1 MSMDGRTSNRRFGAK
16 QYQTQPYNAYE
27 AAAAGETTYD
37 DGSGDTEYNQA
48 GRQMLNETPP
58 QQGRPGRDS
67 IFSQK
72 SLERQGNTSGTAPFT
87 KVYAETPLGD
97 PNERSS
103 TVLGINK
110 AEYDL
115 DTAMKVY
122 KDVDFRL
129 NDIKA
134 QKTALRAQFNARKG
148 TVAVNDFELA
158 QESPVYTGLKQEEK
172 ELKMSKEDLGSII
185 REKESQITV
194 GALRY
199 GSGGG
204 KSQLVKEFE
213 YDVKSIKDV
222 NPMDKIAKN
231 RADTGGVKSAFNR
244 GTTGNMTD
252 PKFDSNSVS
261 VDQNS
266 IDRGNILAKTDLL
279 FNTVKFT
286 ESFLPAAYASGLQ
299 PEPNNKVEKQGDDYL
314 KSLQVFASDMYTGVT
329 RTAQDIVD
337 LPSTPFMF
345 SGSVSSADPDIRYT
359 HKETGKTITFEEAKQ
374 KAVND
379 PKFGTD
385 YNAGMWV
392 ERDTENRFKTD
403 YTKGMGFPTLPGMEG
418 TPQER
423 SGLDPH
429 GVGDPAKSSMFTNY
443 SSWLIQTGAD
453 VMTGGKN
460 QITQGLK
467 LHQIHKIASERGAV
481 DVGADLLTGIASV
494 VAPIPTAQKLKL
506 GATFMKNMPSQ
517 VSSGLKQTSSFQKLI
532 KNNIGKAGN
541 FAKNTM
547 KITKGNKN
555 KKPYSNL
562 SPQGASNLYRGDTPI
577 FRFTEKINLHPG
589 TSAYGTMKVDQIG
602 YNVAG
607 APYMK
612 PPIITPGSSAIAKTN
627 EKHFFIQGTAM
638 MRKDLK
644 KNPKLMHP
652 QPAVEIMFGL
662 PQPDMGWKTL
672 STKMK
677 SRRFRRQMN
686 TVGMAVGGAGAV
698 GFGMNPQEAYAF
710 PVGAGVRQGIKGLNQ
725 INSFFRFAPDMGKVS
740 QGSLRIT
747 EKQVNA
753 LKKLGVP
760 VAQIPAS
767 RGEAGALIRRL
778 NAQKVTARKNKQSI
792 PSPQT
797 ESDWFNMGYYTQ
809 SGYRGSF
816 P

>member
-1 MSMDGRTSNRRFGAK
+1 MSMDNRTGRRFGRK
-16 QYQTQPYNAYE
+16 PYEPSPFKAYE
-27 AAAAGETTYD
+27 AAAAGETSYT
-37 DGSGDTEYNQA
+37 DGTSDNEYNQA
-48 GRQMLNETPP
+48 GREMLQPAP
-58 QQGRPGRDS
+58 QGSKRPSS
-67 IFSQK
+67 IFSEQ
-72 SLERQGNTSGTAPFT
+72 SLARQGNTEESPPS
-87 KVYAETPLGD
+87 YAAFAEPLGN
-97 PNERSS
+97 PNQGKE
-103 TVLGINK
+103 TLLGINK

-115 DTAMKVY
+115 DTAIKVD
-122 KDVDFRL
+122 KEIEFRL

-134 QKTALRAQFNARKG
+134 QKTALKAQFNARKG
-148 TVAVNDFELA
+148 TVAVNDFELS
-158 QESPVYTGLKQEEK
+158 QESPIYTGLKQEEK
-172 ELKMSKEDLGSII
+172 ELKMSKEDIGDII
-185 REKESQITV
+185 KEKQQQITV

-199 GSGGG
+199 GQGG

-222 NPMDKIAKN
+222 NPMDKIAKT
-231 RADTGGVKSAFNR
+231 RAGTGGVKSAFAR
-244 GTTGNMTD
+244 GETGNMTD
-252 PKFDSNSVS
+252 PKFDASNVI

-266 IDRGNILAKTDLL
+266 IDRGNLLAKTDLL
-279 FNTVKFT
+279 FNTAKFT
-286 ESFLPAAYASGLQ
+286 ESFLPAAYASGIQ
-299 PEPNNKVEKQGDDYL
+299 PEPNSKVEKKGDDYL
-314 KSLQVFASDMYTGVT
+314 RSLQVFASDMYTGVT

-345 SGSVSSADPDIRYT
+345 SGNVASADADIRYT

-379 PKFGTD
+379 PKFGSD

-392 ERDTENRFKTD
+392 ESDTEDRFKTD
-403 YTKGMGFPTLPGMEG
+403 YTKGIGFPTLPGMEG

-453 VMTGGKN
+453 IMTGGKN
-460 QITQGLK
+460 QVTQGLK
-467 LHQIHKIASERGAV
+467 LQQIHKIASERGAV
-481 DVGADLLTGIASV
+481 DVGADLLTGIAAV

-517 VSSGLKQTSSFQKLI
+517 VSSGLKQTNSFQKLI
-532 KNNIGKAGN
+532 KNNISKAGN

-555 KKPYSNL
+555 KNPYSNL

-577 FRFTEKINLHPG
+577 FPFTEKIG
-589 TSAYGTMKVDQIG
+589 TQNVKQIG
-602 YNVAG
+602 FNVAG

-612 PPIITPGSSAIAKTN
+612 PPIITPGGSAIAKTN

-638 MRKDLK
+638 MGKDLK
-644 KNPKLMHP
+644 KNPKAMH
-652 QPAVEIMFGL
+652 Q
-662 PQPDMGWKTL
+662 WKTL

-686 TVGMAVGGAGAV
+686 TVGMAVGGAGV
-698 GFGMNPQEAYAF
+698 IGFGMNPQEAYAF
-710 PVGAGVRQGIKGLNQ
+710 PVAGGVREGIKGLNQ

-760 VAQIPAS
+760 VSQIPAS

-792 PSPQT
+792 PSPQN

>member
-67 IFSQK
+67 IFSEK

-87 KVYAETPLGD
+87 KVFAETPLGD
-97 PNERSS
+97 PNERSN

-134 QKTALRAQFNARKG
+134 QKTALKAQYNARKG

-172 ELKMSKEDLGSII
+172 ELKMSKEDLSNII

-222 NPMDKIAKN
+222 NPMDKIAKT
-231 RADTGGVKSAFNR
+231 RADAGGVKTTFNR

-261 VDQNS
+261 VDQSS

-299 PEPNNKVEKQGDDYL
+299 PEPNSKVEKQGDDYL

-467 LHQIHKIASERGAV
+467 LHQINKIASERGAV
-481 DVGADLLTGIASV
+481 DVGADLLTGIAAV

-547 KITKGNKN
+547 KITKGNK
-555 KKPYSNL
+555 KKPIMKQPNL
-562 SPQGASNLYRGDTPI
+562 SVQGSASLTRGDVPVFSYKT
-577 FRFTEKINLHPG
+577 KAG
-589 TSAYGTMKVDQIG
+589 SQIG
-602 YNVAG
+602 HNVAG
-607 APYMK
+607 APAMGIDAPK
-612 PPIITPGSSAIAKTN
+612 FPN
-627 EKHFFIQGTAM
+627 FFKQGTAM
-638 MRKDLK
+638 MDDTLK
-644 KNPKLMHP
+644 KNPVGMH
-652 QPAVEIMFGL
+652 Q
-662 PQPDMGWKTL
+662 WKSL

-710 PVGAGVRQGIKGLNQ
+710 PVGAGVREGIKGLNQ

>member
-1 MSMDGRTSNRRFGAK
+1 
-16 QYQTQPYNAYE
+16 
-27 AAAAGETTYD
+27 
-37 DGSGDTEYNQA
+37 
-48 GRQMLNETPP
+48 
-58 QQGRPGRDS
+58 
-67 IFSQK
+67 
-72 SLERQGNTSGTAPFT
+72 
-87 KVYAETPLGD
+87 
-97 PNERSS
+97 
-103 TVLGINK
+103 
-110 AEYDL
+110 
-115 DTAMKVY
+115 
-122 KDVDFRL
+122 
-129 NDIKA
+129 
-134 QKTALRAQFNARKG
+134 
-148 TVAVNDFELA
+148 
-158 QESPVYTGLKQEEK
+158 
-172 ELKMSKEDLGSII
+172 MSKEDLSNII

-222 NPMDKIAKN
+222 NPMDKIAKT
-231 RADTGGVKSAFNR
+231 RADAGGVKTTFNR

-266 IDRGNILAKTDLL
+266 IDRGNMLAKTDLL

-299 PEPNNKVEKQGDDYL
+299 PEPNSKVEKQGDDYL

-481 DVGADLLTGIASV
+481 DVGADLLTGIAAV

-506 GATFMKNMPSQ
+506 GAAFMKNMPSQ

-562 SPQGASNLYRGDTPI
+562 SHQGASNLYRGDTPI
-577 FRFTEKINLHPG
+577 FPFTEKIGKQNVKH
-589 TSAYGTMKVDQIG
+589 IG
-602 YNVAG
+602 FNVAG
-607 APYMK
+607 APSMT
-612 PPIITPGSSAIAKTN
+612 PPIIAPGGSAIAKTN

-638 MRKDLK
+638 MGKDLK
-644 KNPKLMHP
+644 KNPKTMH
-652 QPAVEIMFGL
+652 Q
-662 PQPDMGWKTL
+662 WKSL
-672 STKMK
+672 SNKMK

-686 TVGMAVGGAGAV
+686 TVGMAAGGAGAL

-710 PVGAGVRQGIKGLNQ
+710 PVAGGVREGIKGLNQ

>member
-1 MSMDGRTSNRRFGAK
+1 M
-16 QYQTQPYNAYE
+16 
-27 AAAAGETTYD
+27 
-37 DGSGDTEYNQA
+37 
-48 GRQMLNETPP
+48 
-58 QQGRPGRDS
+58 
-67 IFSQK
+67 
-72 SLERQGNTSGTAPFT
+72 
-87 KVYAETPLGD
+87 
-97 PNERSS
+97 
-103 TVLGINK
+103 
-110 AEYDL
+110 
-115 DTAMKVY
+115 
-122 KDVDFRL
+122 
-129 NDIKA
+129 
-134 QKTALRAQFNARKG
+134 
-148 TVAVNDFELA
+148 
-158 QESPVYTGLKQEEK
+158 
-172 ELKMSKEDLGSII
+172 
-185 REKESQITV
+185 
-194 GALRY
+194 
-199 GSGGG
+199 
-204 KSQLVKEFE
+204 
-213 YDVKSIKDV
+213 
-222 NPMDKIAKN
+222 
-231 RADTGGVKSAFNR
+231 
-244 GTTGNMTD
+244 
-252 PKFDSNSVS
+252 
-261 VDQNS
+261 
-266 IDRGNILAKTDLL
+266 
-279 FNTVKFT
+279 
-286 ESFLPAAYASGLQ
+286 
-299 PEPNNKVEKQGDDYL
+299 
-314 KSLQVFASDMYTGVT
+314 
-329 RTAQDIVD
+329 
-337 LPSTPFMF
+337 
-345 SGSVSSADPDIRYT
+345 
-359 HKETGKTITFEEAKQ
+359 
-374 KAVND
+374 ND

-392 ERDTENRFKTD
+392 ESDTEDRFKTD

-467 LHQIHKIASERGAV
+467 LHQINKIASERGAV
-481 DVGADLLTGIASV
+481 DVGADLLTGIAAV

-555 KKPYSNL
+555 KNPYSNL
-562 SPQGASNLYRGDTPI
+562 SHQGASNLYRGDTPI
-577 FRFTEKINLHPG
+577 FPFTEKIGKQNV
-589 TSAYGTMKVDQIG
+589 KDIG
-602 YNVAG
+602 FNVAG
-607 APYMK
+607 APSMT
-612 PPIITPGSSAIAKTN
+612 PPIIAPGGSAIAKTN

-638 MRKDLK
+638 MGKDLM
-644 KNPKLMHP
+644 KNPKAMH
-652 QPAVEIMFGL
+652 Q
-662 PQPDMGWKTL
+662 WKSL

-710 PVGAGVRQGIKGLNQ
+710 PVGAGVREGIKGLNQ

-760 VAQIPAS
+760 VSQIPAS

-792 PSPQT
+792 PSPQN
-797 ESDWFNMGYYTQ
+797 ESDWFNMGYYTE